1 MQVNLVRNPGVSTI
15 IPILQTGKLRY
26 RIFKE
31 LVYENIAF
39 ELMIDPVLNSSRMVP
54 ESILSST

>member
-1 MQVNLVRNPGVSTI
+1 MHVHLIRNPGVNTI
-15 IPILQTGKLRY
+15 IPILQTGKLRC

-39 ELMIDPVLNSSRMVP
+39 ELMIDPVLNSSSMVP

>member
-1 MQVNLVRNPGVSTI
+1 MNLVRNSGVSTI
-15 IPILQTGKLRY
+15 IPILQTGKLRH

-39 ELMIDPVLNSSRMVP
+39 ELTIDPVLNSSSMVP
-54 ESILSST
+54 ESILSTT